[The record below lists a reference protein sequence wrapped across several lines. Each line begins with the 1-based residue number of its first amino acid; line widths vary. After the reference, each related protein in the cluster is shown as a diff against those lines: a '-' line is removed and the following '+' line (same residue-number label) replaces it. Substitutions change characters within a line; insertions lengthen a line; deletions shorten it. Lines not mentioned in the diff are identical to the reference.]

1 MYLRILLLMLLS
13 SLCGCVEVIDAQTAL
28 LQQSRGGLSL
38 VRTSIESRQQTIESL
53 LTRDRKQLDEAFDAD
68 VIQQTTLSPG
78 WVIEARQIY
87 AAALDGLV
95 RRDASI
101 RNAFETDLDNLRAI
115 DEALAEVDRLNQT
128 QLQWTQSL
136 RSIQPKP

>member
-1 MYLRILLLMLLS
+1 M
-13 SLCGCVEVIDAQTAL
+13 IDAQSAL
-28 LQQSRGGLSL
+28 LQQSRNGLSL
-38 VRTSIESRQQTIESL
+38 VRSSIESRQQTIESF
-53 LTRDRKQLDEAFDAD
+53 LTRDRKQLDEAFDSD

-78 WVIEARQIY
+78 WVIEARQVY

-128 QLQWTQSL
+128 QLQWTQAL
-136 RSIQPKP
+136 RSIQTKP